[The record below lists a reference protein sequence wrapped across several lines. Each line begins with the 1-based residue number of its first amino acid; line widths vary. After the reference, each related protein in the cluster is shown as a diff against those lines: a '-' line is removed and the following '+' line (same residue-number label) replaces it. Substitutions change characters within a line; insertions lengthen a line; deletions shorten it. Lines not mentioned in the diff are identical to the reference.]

1 MSITMKRGLNV
12 CILLLSTTFIMAQE
26 SYQVG
31 EVSEVNLGDG
41 RHFFRE
47 RKNEK
52 PLNGEFRII
61 DGYRS
66 EYVQAVFKDGLYD
79 GVYKEYKRNELRT
92 EGAYKEGRK
101 HGTFHRYVNGAVT
114 EEYTFRNDTLDGDV
128 IAYFENGKI
137 KRKGFYKNGRE
148 QGNFKEYNWE
158 DGHLWS
164 DENYEDGRL
173 HGRQWK
179 LMNGRHLYT
188 TTSYYNHGK
197 PVGKYEKLF
206 ADTEAP
212 EVLGQYDDNGHKTG
226 LWLEFNDLGDTVTI
240 EHYANDL
247 LDGERVKFAS
257 TGVREEVERYK
268 EGKRDGL
275 WVVYAPSGNK
285 VIRETHYKND
295 KKNGTE
301 RVWITSN
308 QNDYIETFTY
318 VNGRRHGA
326 YEAVYVPDKAGKIKE
341 GTLKTKGEYRND
353 NRFGHWI
360 SYDTRGN
367 IDREWEE

>member
-26 SYQVG
+26 SYQIG

-66 EYVQAVFKDGLYD
+66 EYVQAAFKDGLYD

-101 HGTFHRYVNGAVT
+101 HGTFHRYVGGVVT

-128 IAYFENGKI
+128 IAYFQSGKI

-179 LMNGRHLYT
+179 L
-188 TTSYYNHGK
+188 
-197 PVGKYEKLF
+197 
-206 ADTEAP
+206 
-212 EVLGQYDDNGHKTG
+212 
-226 LWLEFNDLGDTVTI
+226 I
-240 EHYANDL
+240 
-247 LDGERVKFAS
+247 
-257 TGVREEVERYK
+257 
-268 EGKRDGL
+268 
-275 WVVYAPSGNK
+275 
-285 VIRETHYKND
+285 
-295 KKNGTE
+295 
-301 RVWITSN
+301 
-308 QNDYIETFTY
+308 
-318 VNGRRHGA
+318 NGRRHGA

-360 SYDTRGN
+360 SYDTTGN